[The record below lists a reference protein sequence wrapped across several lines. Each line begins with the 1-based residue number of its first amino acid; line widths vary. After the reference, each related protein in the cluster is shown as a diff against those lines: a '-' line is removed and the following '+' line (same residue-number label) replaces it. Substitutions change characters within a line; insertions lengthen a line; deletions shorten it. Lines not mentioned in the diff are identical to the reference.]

1 MKYIYLV
8 TFLFFSTAI
17 FSQKKVVKKVE
28 TNLQEI
34 EISTTGLDNFVLEN
48 STSDFIEITLFA
60 ESPNEQH
67 ILFNTENN
75 MVQLEFIIE
84 ELQSEETI
92 FRKFITKR
100 LQRASAVVK
109 IPKGKKVTIFGENI
123 NIESKSYQG
132 ELAIFIEEGIVKFNE
147 VKENTAIK
155 LYEGSVYATL
165 KNTNVDVTSKIGII
179 KIDDILHEKRYQKET
194 KKNQKKFTVT
204 SLKANIYLTT
214 QKTQ

>member
-1 MKYIYLV
+1 ML
-8 TFLFFSTAI
+8 
-17 FSQKKVVKKVE
+17 FSQKKVIKKFE

-34 EISTTGLDNFVLEN
+34 EISTIGLDDFVLEN

-60 ESPNEQH
+60 ENPNEKH
-67 ILFNTENN
+67 ILFKAENSV
-75 MVQLEFIIE
+75 VQIEFIIE

-100 LQRASAVVK
+100 LQRASVVVK
-109 IPKGKKVTIFGENI
+109 IPNGKKVTIFGENV

-132 ELAIFIEEGIVKFNE
+132 SLAVFIDEGIVKFNN
-147 VKENTAIK
+147 VQENISIK
-155 LYEGSVYATL
+155 LYEGSIYGAL
-165 KNTNVDVTSKIGII
+165 KNTNIDVISKVGII
-179 KIDDILHEKRYQKET
+179 KVDDVFYEKTYQKKSET
-194 KKNQKKFTVT
+194 NQNNFSVT

>member
-1 MKYIYLV
+1 MKYIYV
-8 TFLFFSTAI
+8 VSFLCFSTII
-17 FSQKKVVKKVE
+17 FSQKKVLKKFE

-34 EISTTGLDNFVLEN
+34 EISTTGLDNFVLEI

-60 ESPNEQH
+60 ENPNEQH

-75 MVQLEFIIE
+75 VIQVEFIIE

-92 FRKFITKR
+92 FRKFITER

-147 VKENTAIK
+147 VKANTAIK
-155 LYEGSVYATL
+155 LYEGSIYATL
-165 KNTNVDVTSKIGII
+165 KNTNIDVTSNTGII
-179 KIDDILHEKRYQKET
+179 KIDDILHEKMYQNVSE
-194 KKNQKKFTVT
+194 KNQKNFTVT